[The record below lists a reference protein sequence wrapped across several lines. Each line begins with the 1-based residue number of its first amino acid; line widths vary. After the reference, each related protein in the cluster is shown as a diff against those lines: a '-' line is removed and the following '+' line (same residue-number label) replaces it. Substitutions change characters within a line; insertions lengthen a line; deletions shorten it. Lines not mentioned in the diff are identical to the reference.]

1 MATMRHDQ
9 ATSVVASKGVTP
21 SQGDPTHGLCDQLQD
36 AETGAEVEDVTEP
49 QQQLVFEQDRG
60 HTGGGMMREST
71 RRAGLIGISQA
82 RAALADAVRRAQ
94 ARTETKAA

>member
-1 MATMRHDQ
+1 M
-9 ATSVVASKGVTP
+9 
-21 SQGDPTHGLCDQLQD
+21 HGPRDQLQVT
-36 AETGAEVEDVTEP
+36 ETGAEVEGVTES

-60 HTGGGMMREST
+60 RTGGGMMREST
-71 RRAGLIGISQA
+71 RRAGLVGISQA